1 VFPPYPAFDEEGLI
15 EAMVEPF
22 PCNYFQSWENDFD
35 IYHANYTHW
44 TGAIHGPNDASR
56 GEMYLKL
63 ALAEKWEETDYGLVR
78 VMPTMSGVG
87 RNAAICLMPATI
99 RLHIPT
105 FNEQARFPGPRF
117 RPTYLIHTPV
127 DDENHLV
134 FITQVVPVTGTEAE
148 EYNKRYREL
157 LEGHKRQPLPMEIAD
172 QVFGG
177 DKSLDDIKDYHLLVG
192 VEDLLTQV
200 GQGAMVDRSDERLG
214 RSDAGV
220 VLLRRLWARELEA
233 LRKGRPS
240 KQWAFMTN
248 PPEGL
253 SAEPF
258 LNPSGIAQAGESSGT
273 PTSAGRY

>member
-1 VFPPYPAFDEEGLI
+1 
-15 EAMVEPF
+15 
-22 PCNYFQSWENDFD
+22 
-35 IYHANYTHW
+35 
-44 TGAIHGPNDASR
+44 
-56 GEMYLKL
+56 
-63 ALAEKWEETDYGLVR
+63 
-78 VMPTMSGVG
+78 
-87 RNAAICLMPATI
+87 
-99 RLHIPT
+99 LHIPT